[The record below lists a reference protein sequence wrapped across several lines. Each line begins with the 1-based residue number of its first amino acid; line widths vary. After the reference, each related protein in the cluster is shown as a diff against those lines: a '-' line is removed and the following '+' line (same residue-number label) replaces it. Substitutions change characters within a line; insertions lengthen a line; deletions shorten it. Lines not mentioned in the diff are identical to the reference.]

1 MYDHGTD
8 SSHHLNRVSSGL
20 RISARYGTFGPSA
33 IMIYV
38 PLSIACES
46 GHLLKLFERRNW
58 QLPRRQARPLPT
70 VRLYPRS
77 EPTLAFE
84 TS

>member
-1 MYDHGTD
+1 MYDHGTEL
-8 SSHHLNRVSSGL
+8 SHHLNRMTHQCDDQLAL
-20 RISARYGTFGPSA
+20 RDLRPSA